1 MTEVDKKFST
11 MNGGTF
17 YVMLN
22 NLIQR
27 NPGLA
32 FADVVFEDE
41 KGCYHPIKK
50 IVIDQKMALAMIALK
65 EKEGD

>member
-1 MTEVDKKFST
+1 

-17 YVMLN
+17 YLMLN
-22 NLIQR
+22 QLIQK
-27 NPGLA
+27 NPEMA

-50 IVIDQKMALAMIALK
+50 IAIDRKMALAMIALK
-65 EKEGD
+65 EKEGE